1 MVEIGPESRD
11 ARLATLMERA
21 QTVFERS
28 RRLVEE
34 SRKIRAEAE
43 AKRLINSVQ
52 NRTDDANG
60 ASSEIEKAADYG
72 AE

>member
-1 MVEIGPESRD
+1 MVEIGPETRD
-11 ARLATLMERA
+11 SRLATLMERA

-43 AKRLINSVQ
+43 AKCLVISAQ
-52 NRTDDANG
+52 SRTDNTDG
-60 ASSEIEKAADYG
+60 ALQDIEHAAD
-72 AE
+72 

>member
-1 MVEIGPESRD
+1 MVEIDLEARD
-11 ARLATLMERA
+11 ARIVALMERA

-43 AKRLINSVQ
+43 AKRLVIS
-52 NRTDDANG
+52 A
-60 ASSEIEKAADYG
+60 
-72 AE
+72 

>member
-1 MVEIGPESRD
+1 MVEIGPETRD

-43 AKRLINSVQ
+43 AKRLVISTQ
-52 NRTDDANG
+52 SKTDDADG
-60 ASSEIEKAADYG
+60 ALQDIEHAAD
-72 AE
+72 

>member
-1 MVEIGPESRD
+1 MVEIGPETRD
-11 ARLATLMERA
+11 AQLAALMERA

-43 AKRLINSVQ
+43 AKRLVISTQ
-52 NRTDDANG
+52 SRTDDADG
-60 ASSEIEKAADYG
+60 ALQGIEHAAD
-72 AE
+72 